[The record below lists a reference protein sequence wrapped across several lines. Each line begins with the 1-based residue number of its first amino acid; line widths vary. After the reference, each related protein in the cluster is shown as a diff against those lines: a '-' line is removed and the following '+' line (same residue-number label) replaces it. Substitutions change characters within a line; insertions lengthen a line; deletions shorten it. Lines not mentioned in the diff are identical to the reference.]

1 MRMLITTSAVTLLMA
16 GTAYAA
22 DRTSETAG
30 HPNDQTVVHT
40 QGQADNSRIFTEW
53 DADRDGYLSRD
64 EYEAGV
70 RAHPTPEG
78 FPDWDALDAAYAD
91 PQGRLLLRDSE
102 KWYPASA
109 ITRGTS
115 EDLGGSEAGGSD
127 AGGGDT
133 GGNTGGADGGGAG
146 AGGGAGDGGAG
157 AGGGAGSGGAGG
169 GT

>member
-1 MRMLITTSAVTLLMA
+1 MRMLITTSAAALLMA

-30 HPNDQTVVHT
+30 QPDDQTVV
-40 QGQADNSRIFTEW
+40 QAQARADTSRLFTEW
-53 DADRDGYLSRD
+53 DADQDGYLSRE

-70 RAHPTPEG
+70 QAHPNPQD
-78 FPDWDALDAAYAD
+78 FPGWDKLDATYAD
-91 PQGRLLLRDSE
+91 PEGRMLLSDSE

-127 AGGGDT
+127 AGG
-133 GGNTGGADGGGAG
+133 ADGGGAAGDSGG

-157 AGGGAGSGGAGG
+157 AGGG
-169 GT
+169 T